1 MGCTLNKYVI
11 KWSYVSPIRSS
22 SAKLSPVVKMWT
34 NIFYCMYRF
43 LMVHTTYIL
52 NFTAKRQP
60 EQMLH
65 RSKRVTL
72 IFTMYEFLSVN
83 YMNSFHVVQKQD
95 TIRFMQILLIKCE
108 DAQRMT
114 LNTNVPRMRWKD
126 QMYTNTMH
134 SHIWEEKNHEKFE
147 NLIKTLNVMKNSV

>member
-1 MGCTLNKYVI
+1 MWLNKVLCFQF
-11 KWSYVSPIRSS
+11 VLV
-22 SAKLSPVVKMWT
+22 ATFCHPVVKMWT
-34 NIFYCMYRF
+34 SIFYSMYRF
-43 LMVHTTYIL
+43 PMVHTTYIK
-52 NFTAKRQP
+52 NFTAKRHL
-60 EQMLH
+60 ELMLH

-72 IFTMYEFLSVN
+72 IFTLYEFLSVN